1 MSYIFALIAAL
12 GLVVADQLTKNY
24 IVAHFVEYQTQPV
37 IEGVFHITYVQNPG
51 AAFGIFKNQP
61 WIFLSITT
69 IVLLVCI
76 SLLIKKTF
84 RSPIMHWALFLV
96 LAGGVGNMI
105 DRIFRV
111 NDEGI
116 RYVVDFLDFRLI
128 NFPVFNIADCC
139 VVIGA
144 ALIVLYF
151 AVDTVKDLKRT
162 RQRKCASKEPKE
174 GQPPCEPRS

>member
-1 MSYIFALIAAL
+1 MSYIIALLAAV
-12 GLVVADQLTKNY
+12 GLVAADQLTKNY
-24 IVAHFVEYQTQPV
+24 IVAHFAEYQTQPV
-37 IEGVFHITYVQNPG
+37 IDGVFHITYVQNPG
-51 AAFGIFKNQP
+51 AAFGIFKEQP
-61 WIFLSITT
+61 WVFLSITT

-84 RSPIMHWALFLV
+84 RSPLMHWALFLV

-111 NDEGI
+111 NAEGV

-139 VVIGA
+139 VVVGA
-144 ALIVLYF
+144 ALIILYF
-151 AVDTVKDLKRT
+151 AADTIKDLKNSR
-162 RQRKCASKEPKE
+162 RRKLAAMRPEE
-174 GQPPCEPRS
+174 GPPCEPKP